1 MRKNT
6 YCLFIIKNY
15 INDSPEQ
22 HLESVGSNKD
32 CLSLKY
38 LNRKLMKNIV
48 SSTSR
53 HEQGSNSQL

>member
-1 MRKNT
+1 MYYMWKNT

-38 LNRKLMKNIV
+38 LNRKLMAERQIY
-48 SSTSR
+48 
-53 HEQGSNSQL
+53 E